1 MSKSS
6 SVTGVLRSIS
16 DDISLDL
23 YKSIANSNGER
34 GDDLLAKTKITRKQ
48 YYSRL
53 SSLTR
58 AGLIKRKNGRYSL
71 TAFGRVVYESE
82 KSIEN
87 AFNIYWKLKAVDS
100 IGISNEIPKEE
111 YSKIVDAL
119 IDSYKIKDIL
129 TNRDKA
135 KAKQETAGQFR
146 TSKSTEATNN
156 HNGANVEKIRSL

>member
-53 SSLTR
+53 SSLTK

-71 TAFGRVVYESE
+71 TAFGRIVHESE

-100 IGISNEIPKEE
+100 IGVSNDIPKEE

-135 KAKQETAGQFR
+135 KQETAGQLR
-146 TSKSTEATNN
+146 TSKSTGATNN
-156 HNGANVEKIRSL
+156 HEGANVEKIRSL

>member
-23 YKSIANSNGER
+23 YKSIANSSGER

-53 SSLTR
+53 SSLTK

-100 IGISNEIPKEE
+100 IGVLNDIPKEE

-135 KAKQETAGQFR
+135 KHETAGQFR
-146 TSKSTEATNN
+146 TSKSTGATNN
-156 HNGANVEKIRSL
+156 HNGDNVQKIRSL

>member
-6 SVTGVLRSIS
+6 SVASVLRSIS

-48 YYSRL
+48 YYSSL
-53 SSLTR
+53 SSLTKE
-58 AGLIKRKNGRYSL
+58 GLIKRKNGRYSL
-71 TAFGRVVYESE
+71 TAFGKVVYESE

-100 IGISNEIPKEE
+100 IGISNEIPRDE

-129 TNRDKA
+129 TNRDKT
-135 KAKQETAGQFR
+135 KQEMPV
-146 TSKSTEATNN
+146 SNN
-156 HNGANVEKIRSL
+156 

>member
-1 MSKSS
+1 VAS
-6 SVTGVLRSIS
+6 VLRSIS

-53 SSLTR
+53 SSLTKE
-58 AGLIKRKNGRYSL
+58 GLIKRKNGRYSL
-71 TAFGRVVYESE
+71 TAFGKVVYESE

-100 IGISNEIPKEE
+100 IGISNEIPRDE

-129 TNRDKA
+129 TNRDKTRD
-135 KAKQETAGQFR
+135 KTKQEMPV
-146 TSKSTEATNN
+146 SNN
-156 HNGANVEKIRSL
+156 

>member
-23 YKSIANSNGER
+23 YKSIENS
-34 GDDLLAKTKITRKQ
+34 
-48 YYSRL
+48 
-53 SSLTR
+53 
-58 AGLIKRKNGRYSL
+58 
-71 TAFGRVVYESE
+71 
-82 KSIEN
+82 
-87 AFNIYWKLKAVDS
+87 FNIYWKLKAVDS

-135 KAKQETAGQFR
+135 KQETAGQFR
-146 TSKSTEATNN
+146 TTKSAGATNN
-156 HNGANVEKIRSL
+156 HNGA

>member
-6 SVTGVLRSIS
+6 SVAIVLRSIS

-34 GDDLLAKTKITRKQ
+34 GDDLLAKTKVTRKQ
-48 YYSRL
+48 YYSRI
-53 SSLTR
+53 SSLTK
-58 AGLIKRKNGRYSL
+58 AGLIKRKNGRYFL
-71 TAFGRVVYESE
+71 TAFGKVVYESE

-100 IGISNEIPKEE
+100 IGISNEIPREE

-129 TNRDKA
+129 ANRDKT
-135 KAKQETAGQFR
+135 KQEMPV
-146 TSKSTEATNN
+146 SNK
-156 HNGANVEKIRSL
+156 

>member
-6 SVTGVLRSIS
+6 SVSGVLRSIS
-16 DDISLDL
+16 DDMSLDL

-53 SSLTR
+53 STLTK

-71 TAFGRVVYESE
+71 TAFGRVVHESE

-100 IGISNEIPKEE
+100 IGFSNDIPKEE

-135 KAKQETAGQFR
+135 KQETAER
-146 TSKSTEATNN
+146 TSKSTGATNN
-156 HNGANVEKIRSL
+156 HVGLVSRKLGHYS

>member
-6 SVTGVLRSIS
+6 SVASVLRSIS

-53 SSLTR
+53 SSLTKG
-58 AGLIKRKNGRYSL
+58 GLIKRKNGRYSL
-71 TAFGRVVYESE
+71 TAFGKVVYESE

-100 IGISNEIPKEE
+100 IGISNEIPRDE

-129 TNRDKA
+129 TNRDKTRD
-135 KAKQETAGQFR
+135 KTKQEMPV
-146 TSKSTEATNN
+146 SNN
-156 HNGANVEKIRSL
+156 